1 MRPLKLNTKTTL
13 LASAITLAVLI
24 VALLTISARVV
35 DLVRDE
41 QKALAEWQA
50 ISLAEAIS
58 DLPTSGGPQ
67 DMANAVALARSSRPN
82 VVDVRVWERAGGVF
96 VERVAAAGSEPAEEI
111 PEETKTALRSGLTS
125 SVVTEQRSEAG
136 NTLYRVFA
144 PIRRTGDRGRV
155 SGAVEVAERLDNI
168 PSIAVRYARQA
179 AWIALVAV
187 ALTTISTYLL
197 FRRLVYTPIERL
209 LGVIARAKAGELE
222 AQAPP
227 RPPDEL
233 GRLSQEFNS
242 LLSQVREMTGERE
255 RRQALL
261 RERVREATAQLRQRN
276 EQLAATNLELWRTT
290 RRLTQFERLAAAGQ
304 TAAQFAHEV
313 GTPLNLISCHAQLMS
328 GELRD
333 KPGAES
339 RVEII
344 VEQIERIERI
354 VRRMLDR
361 TRAETAELN
370 PLDLN
375 ALLRRVCDATGPVL
389 ETGQVRLEMAF
400 DPGLPPIAGDADYL
414 QQVFINLINN
424 ALDAMP
430 SGGSLRIATSY
441 GDRGADRGA
450 DCDADCGAP
459 SNNGGG
465 AQVIVDV
472 ADTGCGMSRETQA
485 HIFEPLYTTKER
497 GKGAGLGLVVVSHVI
512 QEHGGQIEVESES
525 GQGTRFRL
533 RFPALKGAEE
543 LGSSATASQNNDGGQ
558 DLQDCSGF
566 CELKES

>member
-1 MRPLKLNTKTTL
+1 MRPLKLHTKTTL
-13 LASAITLAVLI
+13 LASAITVAVLI

-58 DLPTSGGPQ
+58 DLPTTGGPQ
-67 DMANAVALARSSRPN
+67 DMANAVALVRSTRPN
-82 VVDVRVWERAGGVF
+82 VVDVRIWERAGGVF

-125 SVVTEQRSEAG
+125 SVVTEQRSDVG

-144 PIRRTGDRGRV
+144 PIQRTGDRGRV
-155 SGAVEVAERLDNI
+155 SGAVEVSERLDNI

-187 ALTTISTYLL
+187 ALTTLSTYLL

-261 RERVREATAQLRQRN
+261 RERVREATAQLQQRN

-333 KPGAES
+333 KPVAAES
-339 RVEII
+339 RIEII

-375 ALLRRVCDATGPVL
+375 ALLRRVCDATGPAL
-389 ETGQVRLEMAF
+389 ETGQVCLETAF
-400 DPGLPPIAGDADYL
+400 DPRLPPIAGDADYL

-430 SGGSLRIATSY
+430 SGGSLRIATSSA
-441 GDRGADRGA
+441 DWGADWGA
-450 DCDADCGAP
+450 Q
-459 SNNGGG
+459 SNNGDE

-497 GKGAGLGLVVVSHVI
+497 GKGAGLGLVVVSHVM

-543 LGSSATASQNNDGGQ
+543 LGSSATASQNNEGGQ

-566 CELKES
+566 CELSES

>member
-1 MRPLKLNTKTTL
+1 MRPLKLHTKTTL
-13 LASAITLAVLI
+13 LASAITVAVLI

-50 ISLAEAIS
+50 ISLAQAIS
-58 DLPTSGGPQ
+58 DLPAPGSPQ
-67 DMANAVALARSSRPN
+67 DIANAVALVRSSRPN

-125 SVVTEQRSEAG
+125 RVVTEQRSEAD

-144 PIRRTGDRGRV
+144 PIQRPGERGRV

-168 PSIAVRYARQA
+168 PSIAVRYTRQA

-197 FRRLVYTPIERL
+197 FRRLVYAPIERL

-233 GRLSQEFNS
+233 GHLSQEFNS

-261 RERVREATAQLRQRN
+261 RERVREATAQLQQRN
-276 EQLAATNLELWRTT
+276 EQLATTNLELWRTT

-313 GTPLNLISCHAQLMS
+313 GTPLNLISCHAQLMG

-333 KPGAES
+333 KPADAES
-339 RVEII
+339 RIEVII
-344 VEQIERIERI
+344 EQIERIERI

-370 PLDLN
+370 PLHLN
-375 ALLRRVCDATGPVL
+375 TLLRRICDATGPAL
-389 ETGQVRLEMAF
+389 ETGRVCLETAF
-400 DPGLPPIAGDADYL
+400 DPRLPPIAGDADHL

-430 SGGSLRIATSY
+430 SGGRLRMATSSADW
-441 GDRGADRGA
+441 GD
-450 DCDADCGAP
+450 P
-459 SNNGGG
+459 PNNGGG
-465 AQVIVDV
+465 PQVVVDV
-472 ADTGCGMSRETQA
+472 VDTGCGMSRETQA
-485 HIFEPLYTTKER
+485 RIFEPLYTTKES
-497 GKGAGLGLVVVSHVI
+497 GKGAGLGLVVVSHVM
-512 QEHGGQIEVESES
+512 QEHGGQIEVESET

-533 RFPALKGAEE
+533 RFPVLMSNE
-543 LGSSATASQNNDGGQ
+543 NVGQ
-558 DLQDCSGF
+558 TNGP
-566 CELKES
+566 